1 MTAGDHKLRIA
12 LAVFDA
18 AGSLG
23 PAIAALLGEGVPL
36 ARVGLVASRSAS
48 RALLAI
54 AEDGAAETA
63 IVALVGGLSPL
74 ADGDGAE
81 VLASPSLI
89 ALWRIG
95 LRAPALWA
103 NAPAEGAGPR
113 LAADLERHVR
123 RGAAILSVQSTTPS
137 EQWLCARI
145 LLEQSSSPVLALE
158 CSPPP
163 AGLPG

>member
-23 PAIAALLGEGVPL
+23 PAIAALLDEGVPL
-36 ARVGLVASRSAS
+36 ARVGLVVLRSAS
-48 RALLAI
+48 RAMLAI

-63 IVALVGGLSPL
+63 LGALIGGLSPL
-74 ADGDGAE
+74 ADGAE

-103 NAPAEGAGPR
+103 NAPALEAEPR

-163 AGLPG
+163 AG